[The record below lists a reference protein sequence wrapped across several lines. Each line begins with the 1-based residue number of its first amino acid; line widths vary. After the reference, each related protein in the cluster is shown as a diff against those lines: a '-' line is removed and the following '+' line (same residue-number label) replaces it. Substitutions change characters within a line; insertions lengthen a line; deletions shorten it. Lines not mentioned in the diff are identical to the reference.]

1 MARYQYEQTAPQT
14 QLGQYMNY
22 VYGFPGQQQTT
33 VAPLYEPSAGQK
45 FLGGMAAL
53 GSLYP
58 EGTSFGDRLGGSLLG
73 GVLANL

>member
-33 VAPLYEPSAGQK
+33 VSPLYKPSFGQQ
-45 FLGGMAAL
+45 FLGGAAAL
-53 GSLYP
+53 GSLYG
-58 EGTSFGDRLGGSLLG
+58 ENTGFGDRLPGMVLG
-73 GVLANL
+73 GLLANV